1 MTFNFSWK
9 ELKKLAERNDAMSA
23 ASRDELRMA
32 RKRVDEMSS
41 ELSRLK
47 AQVHVTVFHLGFYS

>member
-1 MTFNFSWK
+1 MS
-9 ELKKLAERNDAMSA
+9 SA
-23 ASRDELRMA
+23 ARDELRMS

-47 AQVHVTVFHLGFYS
+47 AQVSLISSLG